1 MFLCIIASNMQK
13 ITLNYFKKVVM
24 LTLEGTYS
32 LVYKNILRAVNPI
45 KKRVVKTECVVHQAI
60 NNQSLNILI
69 NDGYYDVYNFMS
81 TYIDDIN
88 AGVVWAD
95 QDLKSSNHFYSP
107 ISNRGL
113 YGSSNAKY
121 ECESYYHR
129 ALNGFV
135 SGDIKEAMFYLGAA
149 CHLVQDVTIPQH
161 ANVKLLKNHRSFENW
176 IIKMYRCFHRFRAYN
191 GGIYLNSIDR
201 YIELNS
207 REAIKTHE
215 KYSHIKN
222 EHIRFYKITSIIL
235 VLAQKTTAG
244 VMVKFFYDMQRLK
257 AIMMVKLQK

>member
-1 MFLCIIASNMQK
+1 M
-13 ITLNYFKKVVM
+13 KVIM
-24 LTLEGTYS
+24 LTLEGAYS
-32 LVYKNILRAVNPI
+32 LVYKNILRAVNPL
-45 KKRVVKTECVVHQAI
+45 KKRIIKTECIVHQAI
-60 NNQSLNILI
+60 INQSLHILR
-69 NDGYYDVYNFMS
+69 NDGYFDVYSLMS
-81 TYIDDIN
+81 EYIDDIN

-107 ISNRGL
+107 KTKRGL
-113 YGSSNAKY
+113 YGNSNAKN
-121 ECESYYHR
+121 ECESYYNR
-129 ALNGFV
+129 ALNEFILGNL
-135 SGDIKEAMFYLGAA
+135 KEAMFYLGAA

-176 IIKMYRCFHRFRAYN
+176 IIKMHRRFYKFRAYKK
-191 GGIYLNSIDR
+191 GIYLNSIEK

-207 REAIKTHE
+207 REAIRTHE
-215 KYSHIKN
+215 KYSGIKN
-222 EHIRFYKITSIIL
+222 EYIRFYKITSVIL

>member
-1 MFLCIIASNMQK
+1 
-13 ITLNYFKKVVM
+13 M

-32 LVYKNILRAVNPI
+32 LVYKNILKAVNPI
-45 KKRVVKTECVVHQAI
+45 KKRVIKTECIVHKAI
-60 NNQSLNILI
+60 NNQSLHILR

-81 TYIDDIN
+81 TYIETIN
-88 AGVVWAD
+88 EGAVWAD

-107 ISNRGL
+107 KTKRGL
-113 YGSSNAKY
+113 YGNSNAKN
-121 ECESYYHR
+121 ECESYYNR
-129 ALNGFV
+129 ALNEFI
-135 SGDIKEAMFYLGAA
+135 SGHIKEAMFYLGAA

-161 ANVKLLKNHRSFENW
+161 ANVKLLNNHRSFENW
-176 IIKMYRCFHRFRAYN
+176 IIKMHKRFHKFKVYN
-191 GGIYLNSIDR
+191 KGIYLNSIEK

-215 KYSHIKN
+215 KYFSIKN
-222 EHIRFYKITSIIL
+222 EHIRFYKITSIVL
-235 VLAQKTTAG
+235 VMAQKTTAG